1 MAQLPACPKN
11 YYIKDDKCYTEDY
24 ILVQELYV
32 YDVPTELND
41 NELHQHFK
49 SYGDVVH
56 LQIFNNGSKSPLQI
70 QDSPNRLEKEEQVKT
85 GRVLFAH
92 SLDAAKALLSQKHLV
107 NGHEFHVKTIGNY
120 SPVEPPND
128 RPEKIDIMQIP
139 DDCLVKILKYLPLPD
154 QLQFLRCCT
163 QFRDV
168 YNLDTRPLHN
178 SVDFKI
184 FNPLTVWDMRDFFVI
199 FGRYIETFQGVIR
212 PRRERFYDYFGKNCV
227 NIKSLKLRSTQLSS
241 QNVFKMFANTSKLEN
256 LDLNGCTLTEGS
268 LVALKNL
275 KNLKSLILSHNWH
288 RSGIDLKK
296 LPVSIKTLGL
306 FNCGDK
312 MPNYLMQ
319 MDKCLP
325 NLKDLN
331 ISGIDNIHSDIYDYP
346 VSIETLRFRIF
357 NKTNYKKIASLPNL
371 KRIHI
376 QNIHSTNTFAQLLD
390 QLLVT
395 KSQQL
400 EQLNIYNAHSITNQ
414 MLLKIIKFDELRK
427 LVLSGSR
434 AINDDILGEFTKLKN
449 LEHFSIEYSIRV
461 TFNGVFRLLHGCPKL
476 QELELLYCPHLTKFR
491 MRNIVNLRGLQA
503 TINKEKNRKL
513 YFRLYVGATKIGD
526 SINTNS
532 DVAANNVINIRLIN

>member
-139 DDCLVKILKYLPLPD
+139 DDCL
-154 QLQFLRCCT
+154 
-163 QFRDV
+163 
-168 YNLDTRPLHN
+168 
-178 SVDFKI
+178 
-184 FNPLTVWDMRDFFVI
+184 
-199 FGRYIETFQGVIR
+199 
-212 PRRERFYDYFGKNCV
+212 
-227 NIKSLKLRSTQLSS
+227 
-241 QNVFKMFANTSKLEN
+241 
-256 LDLNGCTLTEGS
+256 
-268 LVALKNL
+268 
-275 KNLKSLILSHNWH
+275 
-288 RSGIDLKK
+288 
-296 LPVSIKTLGL
+296 
-306 FNCGDK
+306 
-312 MPNYLMQ
+312 